1 MISEPDRQLVAR
13 DPSLPGLQLLL
24 DEDRLLEYVR
34 NAWPD
39 QPLDSL
45 KCSYLRYKPG
55 VNCLAGYVAR
65 TPAGGSLAFH
75 AKARTA
81 QHHAQLRPD
90 DASRSLGEACIVLR
104 RFPDDRELRGL
115 PRLMLPERR
124 SRLLRKILPDEPALW
139 SARPDM
145 LRYKPERRFVAGL
158 HGVDE
163 ARALV
168 KVYDKGDFEN
178 ARRGATAFAGGDH
191 LKVARQLGRSRRH
204 RVIIL
209 QWLTGRSLD
218 EWLRAPDFDPA
229 RMCEVGV
236 ALAELHRQT
245 PDALARPGRED
256 NALSVLVAANAA
268 AWLHPALADPLR
280 ELAQRVAAQLLA
292 EPATE
297 STIHGDFNAEQV
309 LWDADGIGIIDY
321 DRACSGDPGADF
333 GSFIARLEYEELAGL
348 LPAGRIEEI
357 GAGLLDGY
365 CHRARCTRPARIEL
379 QVAAG
384 LLRLMPHPFRNRDRE
399 WPERI
404 EGLLQRADHALRADG
419 RLRTIG
425 PRALG
430 GGRIAS

>member
-1 MISEPDRQLVAR
+1 V
-13 DPSLPGLQLLL
+13 LL
-24 DEDRLLEYVR
+24 
-34 NAWPD
+34 
-39 QPLDSL
+39 
-45 KCSYLRYKPG
+45 
-55 VNCLAGYVAR
+55 
-65 TPAGGSLAFH
+65 
-75 AKARTA
+75 
-81 QHHAQLRPD
+81 
-90 DASRSLGEACIVLR
+90 
-104 RFPDDRELRGL
+104 
-115 PRLMLPERR
+115 
-124 SRLLRKILPDEPALW
+124 
-139 SARPDM
+139 
-145 LRYKPERRFVAGL
+145 
-158 HGVDE
+158 
-163 ARALV
+163 
-168 KVYDKGDFEN
+168 
-178 ARRGATAFAGGDH
+178 
-191 LKVARQLGRSRRH
+191 
-204 RVIIL
+204 
-209 QWLTGRSLD
+209 
-218 EWLRAPDFDPA
+218 
-229 RMCEVGV
+229 
-236 ALAELHRQT
+236 
-245 PDALARPGRED
+245 
-256 NALSVLVAANAA
+256 AANAA

-404 EGLLQRADHALRADG
+404 EGLLHRADHALRADG